1 MTKSSE
7 KIRRSRPTSPHLSI
21 YKPQISSVLSIGHR
35 MTGVGLFFA
44 LSAIAWW
51 FILWV
56 FNKFD
61 PCFIAILDNVFVKI
75 LLVLTSYAF
84 FYHLCTGIRHLWWD
98 TGRGFSIKSINL
110 SGWLAVVMSFI
121 LTALFWLWVRG

>member
-7 KIRRSRPTSPHLSI
+7 EIRSSRPTSPHLSI

-35 MTGVGLFFA
+35 MTGIGLFFS

-56 FNKFD
+56 FSKFD
-61 PCFIAILDNVFVKI
+61 PCYIHVLDSIFAKII
-75 LLVLTSYAF
+75 LLLTSYAF
-84 FYHLCTGIRHLWWD
+84 FYHLCTGVRHLWWD
-98 TGRGFSIKSINL
+98 TGRGFSIHSVNV
-110 SGWLAVVMSFI
+110 SGWIAVGLSFV
-121 LTALFWLWVRG
+121 LTVLFWMWV